1 MPVST
6 KVEVAMGLTL
16 SEVRQL
22 RFQPLAEWMSQY
34 GVTNLY
40 KLIAHIFA
48 AQEVGNSKNIIQ

>member
-6 KVEVAMGLTL
+6 KVKFAMGL

-34 GVTNLY
+34 GVTHLY

-48 AQEVGNSKNIIQ
+48 AQEVDNSKNIIQ